1 MFWRVFV
8 YGKIHFVS
16 GKVGFVYGK
25 LHLCTEN
32 KKQNILQLFWQNI
45 KHIIKIYKLIIIFLS
60 IYLVYLLIVTI
71 FVTNI
76 CCVQIEAQTY
86 IYIYI

>member
-8 YGKIHFVS
+8 YGKVHFGY

-32 KKQNILQLFWQNI
+32 KNKTFYDCFDKNI
-45 KHIIKIYKLIIIFLS
+45 KILS
-60 IYLVYLLIVTI
+60 KYIIYLFIS
-71 FVTNI
+71 
-76 CCVQIEAQTY
+76 
-86 IYIYI
+86 

>member
-8 YGKIHFVS
+8 YGKVHFVS

-45 KHIIKIYKLIIIFLS
+45 KKYQ
-60 IYLVYLLIVTI
+60 
-71 FVTNI
+71 NI
-76 CCVQIEAQTY
+76 
-86 IYIYI
+86 